1 MVCDNLK
8 TGVISHPRDGE
19 VVLNDAYRSMA
30 EHYSAAVIPGR
41 VRRPK
46 DKPSAENTVWHA
58 TMALAGAMRDRA
70 FASLD
75 ELRGPSAGGWTST
88 IPVRSRNAT
97 APDGPCSSPTRGR
110 C

>member
-1 MVCDNLK
+1 MCDNLK

-46 DKPSAENTVWHA
+46 DNGLA
-58 TMALAGAMRDRA
+58 TMY
-70 FASLD
+70 
-75 ELRGPSAGGWTST
+75 
-88 IPVRSRNAT
+88 
-97 APDGPCSSPTRGR
+97 
-110 C
+110 